1 MVTKQN
7 CVIMETSNFMV
18 SIKTYNIY
26 KDIVEDVETRFGTS
40 NCELDRQLPKGRH
53 KKVIR
58 LMKDELGGTIMK
70 KFVGLR
76 AKTYSFLIDENKEA
90 KLRKKCL
97 IKRKLKFE
105 DYKNCLEATQLENK
119 IIYPQKNETDGDNLK
134 RIIKDSY
141 KTIN

>member
-1 MVTKQN
+1 
-7 CVIMETSNFMV
+7 METENFMV
-18 SIKTYNIY
+18 SIKTYNIH
-26 KDIVEDVETRFGTS
+26 KDIAEDVETRFGTS
-40 NCELDRQLPKGRH
+40 NCELDRQLPKGRD

-76 AKTYSFLIDENKEA
+76 AKTYSFLIDDGSENKEA
-90 KLRKKCL
+90 KLRKRCL
-97 IKRKLKFE
+97 IKGKLKFK